1 MTWTLLTAA
10 AASAEMSTSSGLISM
25 HALEYSLMISRP
37 SDDHVQPSAGRPGT
51 SIGGRWPSWLSA
63 CRGSGH
69 RWTRRLACR
78 SHSPRRSRG
87 LARRGAGMGAARPT
101 LRGRCGPAG
110 IAPRRRAA
118 QAGEDLHRPGR
129 LGRGPDHRAE
139 DAPAGHPVDPGR
151 AADRDAGPSADLIRR
166 KQEALDLISAPATLT
181 PRSPPSC
188 SSPPRPSTITSRPCW
203 RNWTPSPVRSPP
215 HTLPGSARPAPRK
228 IRNTAGKTG

>member
-1 MTWTLLTAA
+1 MHTPAACTCYAEVPIRHPDNRIVALSPDRPQELHRPTAPAAVRPRHLTRSVLSRRLPGRPPGAGIRIP
-10 AASAEMSTSSGLISM
+10 ASHAEMSTSSGLISM

-51 SIGGRWPSWLSA
+51 SIGGRWPSWPSA

-151 AADRDAGPSADLIRR
+151 AADRDAGPSAGPD
-166 KQEALDLISAPATLT
+166 PA
-181 PRSPPSC
+181 
-188 SSPPRPSTITSRPCW
+188 
-203 RNWTPSPVRSPP
+203 
-215 HTLPGSARPAPRK
+215 
-228 IRNTAGKTG
+228 